1 MKISKIFAG
10 MSALALAAAMSITAS
25 ANSIKPTNENV
36 ADGKENWEPVY
47 GWGDC
52 IDPGAFSGNDVTVT
66 VTFEWTDKASANGA
80 TSFKPYFAAGS
91 CDFITA
97 EKLTGKSEF
106 IKVPRLGVDIFENEE
121 SFTGMV
127 DADGNEAPYWMQE
140 DGFIVIKDD
149 ECTSVTFT
157 ITADAIAEMKDLSKV
172 FQNEDPSD
180 YKTPMQWIESTTEG
194 DNANAWDGF
203 NIQTGMNGIII
214 TNVEY
219 SEDVYLNS
227 EAPAEDGDASQA
239 TGDESQAQAT
249 GGDESQATGDNNGST
264 DTNTGDNN
272 NGGTTGNNTNNNA
285 SNNNTANNT
294 TNNTTNNN
302 TTNPANSSDNAK
314 AGAGAGIALAGV
326 ALAGAA
332 FVISKKR

>member
-10 MSALALAAAMSITAS
+10 MSALALASAMTITAS
-25 ANSIKPTNENV
+25 ANSIAPTNPTESE
-36 ADGKENWEPVY
+36 GKEGWDPVY
-47 GWGDC
+47 TWEDC
-52 IDPGAFSGNDVTVT
+52 IDPNSFSGNDVTVT
-66 VTFEWTDKASANGA
+66 VTFEWTDKASSKGG
-80 TSFKPYFAAGS
+80 TSFKPFFAAGS
-91 CDFITA
+91 CDFLTA

-106 IKVPRLGVDIFENEE
+106 IKVPRLGVDVFENEE
-121 SFTGMV
+121 SFTGMA
-127 DADGNEAPYWMQE
+127 DADGNVAPYWMQE

-180 YKTPMQWIESTTEG
+180 YTTPMQWIDSTTEG
-194 DNANAWDGF
+194 EGANAWDGF
-203 NIQTGMNGIII
+203 NIQNGMNGIII